1 MKRNGIINR
10 IAKSMRLFAPE
21 AETILYG
28 SEARGEARSDSDI
41 DLLILL
47 PDYYDGIDFVKRRSD
62 ISGHLYDISIDTGVD
77 ISSLILPRSVWFSRK
92 SPFTVNV
99 ANDGIRL

>member
-1 MKRNGIINR
+1 MRRNGIISR
-10 IAKSMRLFAPE
+10 IAQSMKEFAPE

-28 SEARGEARSDSDI
+28 SEARGDARNDSDI

-47 PDYYDGIDFVKRRSD
+47 PDAFAGADFVKRRSY
-62 ISGHLYDISIDTGVD
+62 ISGRLYDISIDTGVD
-77 ISSLILPRSVWFSRK
+77 ISSLILPRNVWLRRK

-99 ANDGIRL
+99 MNDGIRL

>member
-1 MKRNGIINR
+1 MRRNGMLGR
-10 IAKSMRLFAPE
+10 IAKSIKEFAPE

-28 SEARGEARSDSDI
+28 SEARGDARNDSDI

-47 PDYYDGIDFVKRRSD
+47 PDSYDDADFVKRRSY
-62 ISGHLYDISIDTGVD
+62 ISGHLYDISIDIGVG
-77 ISSLILPRSVWFSRK
+77 ISSLILLRNVWQKRK

-99 ANDGIRL
+99 KNDGIRL

>member
-1 MKRNGIINR
+1 MRRDKVVSR
-10 IAKSMRLFAPE
+10 IARSIKKYAPE
-21 AETILYG
+21 AEAILYG
-28 SEARGEARSDSDI
+28 SEARGDARSDSDI

-47 PDYYDGIDFVKRRSD
+47 PDSYTGKDFVKRRSH
-62 ISGHLYDISIDTGVD
+62 ISGHLYDISVDTGID
-77 ISSLILPRSVWFSRK
+77 ISSLILPRNIWLQRK